1 MKKFLSCR
9 PAILLAGM
17 FATFMAFVVVW
28 CAGTTFRAMSD
39 WHLYLF
45 NLFAALLLTLPAVLT
60 RKMWVQIV
68 IMSLIDCLLVSNLM
82 YCRTYLTAIPLD
94 SYLLAGNLADFTA
107 SVVDSLRAAD
117 IVFPLITVLTAVLAV
132 RAKKQWDWSRLK
144 YSAITL
150 ATGVAAFLGMLPYG
164 GFYKEYDRLAESCYY
179 STCGVPIY
187 TVGGHLTYSAMS
199 TSAVL
204 TPETERNVAQWVE
217 SKESLRSFEALPDS
231 VGQRLNL
238 VIVLLES
245 FESWLVET
253 RIDGKEITPYI
264 NSLVADSTTLF
275 YPNMLTQVA
284 SGRSIDCQLLLTSG
298 LLPML
303 NSVYSMKYPA
313 TDYPSL
319 CKALREERGARS
331 VILTCDKPVTWNQE
345 VISRSMGYDS
355 LIHRGSWVID
365 EVVGNPAKLSD
376 GSFLRQSVELLKR
389 DGAGI
394 DGHPFMLTFVTYSG
408 HNPFRLPDNMKDPD
422 FMIDPSRYPAKMVDY
437 VTMAHYTDSCL
448 ATLVEYFKSRPDYKD
463 TMILITG
470 DHEGLASDRASILR
484 SEAAQGIV
492 SPRQLTPFILLNSPV
507 PGRSDAVMGQIDMYP
522 TLLAMLGLGD
532 YYWKGMG
539 QNILTEGRPEVAI
552 SSMTGEILGDTTDI
566 SPAVM
571 QNILDARR
579 ISDAIIAHDMLRS
592 QDRNAR

>member
-1 MKKFLSCR
+1 M
-9 PAILLAGM
+9 
-17 FATFMAFVVVW
+17 
-28 CAGTTFRAMSD
+28 
-39 WHLYLF
+39 
-45 NLFAALLLTLPAVLT
+45 
-60 RKMWVQIV
+60 
-68 IMSLIDCLLVSNLM
+68 
-82 YCRTYLTAIPLD
+82 
-94 SYLLAGNLADFTA
+94 
-107 SVVDSLRAAD
+107 
-117 IVFPLITVLTAVLAV
+117 
-132 RAKKQWDWSRLK
+132 
-144 YSAITL
+144 
-150 ATGVAAFLGMLPYG
+150 
-164 GFYKEYDRLAESCYY
+164 
-179 STCGVPIY
+179 
-187 TVGGHLTYSAMS
+187 
-199 TSAVL
+199 
-204 TPETERNVAQWVE
+204 
-217 SKESLRSFEALPDS
+217 
-231 VGQRLNL
+231 
-238 VIVLLES
+238 
-245 FESWLVET
+245 
-253 RIDGKEITPYI
+253 
-264 NSLVADSTTLF
+264 
-275 YPNMLTQVA
+275 
-284 SGRSIDCQLLLTSG
+284 
-298 LLPML
+298 
-303 NSVYSMKYPA
+303 
-313 TDYPSL
+313 
-319 CKALREERGARS
+319 
-331 VILTCDKPVTWNQE
+331 
-345 VISRSMGYDS
+345 
-355 LIHRGSWVID
+355 
-365 EVVGNPAKLSD
+365 
-376 GSFLRQSVELLKR
+376 LKR

-408 HNPFRLPDNMKDPD
+408 HNPFRLPDDMKDPD
-422 FMIDPSRYPAKMVDY
+422 FMIDRSRYPDKMVDY